1 MALKSRKKRDFNLIF
16 KKIYKMELKE
26 VLKILKE
33 KNFRT
38 SLEENPDLVERIN
51 ELENMGYV
59 RMMKSADDGSISV
72 AITTQGFNAMTELGI
87 EEEGRI

>member
-1 MALKSRKKRDFNLIF
+1 MDLKDI
-16 KKIYKMELKE
+16 
-26 VLKILKE
+26 LKILKD

-38 SLEENPDLVERIN
+38 SMEENPELVEKIN

-72 AITTQGFNAMTELGI
+72 AITNEGFKAMTLIGLEDG
-87 EEEGRI
+87 ERI

>member
-1 MALKSRKKRDFNLIF
+1 
-16 KKIYKMELKE
+16 MELKE
-26 VLKILKE
+26 LLKLLKD

-38 SLEENPDLVERIN
+38 SQEEAPELVAQIN

-72 AITTQGFNAMTELGI
+72 AITTEGFKAMTELGI

>member
-1 MALKSRKKRDFNLIF
+1 MDI
-16 KKIYKMELKE
+16 KE
-26 VLKILKE
+26 ILKILKD

-38 SLEENPDLVERIN
+38 SQEENPELVAQIN

-72 AITTQGFNAMTELGI
+72 AITTDGFKAMTEFGL

>member
-1 MALKSRKKRDFNLIF
+1 MDIKAI
-16 KKIYKMELKE
+16 
-26 VLKILKE
+26 LKILKD

-38 SLEENPDLVERIN
+38 SQEENPELVAQIN

-72 AITTQGFNAMTELGI
+72 AITTDGFKAMTEFGL